1 MNFKWNMNDS
11 SRAIQSDSWKD
22 TSLQTWN
29 VKLMV
34 TLDGSPK
41 WVCSILWEQCTSGQN
56 VKASAQIVVKT
67 FQFGLKCWSERLTL
81 LTIRP
86 LPSPESRWWHKNIK
100 NENTAA
106 FCWGCADKTEVKTT
120 EEINVPWKREKPSA
134 HLYNVCY
141 HNILYALDCTNKVIM
156 LQALDTWLHRDK
168 GSINKYT
175 SLICINCFCG
185 EQTVIVEAD
194 LNSWTL
200 L

>member
-1 MNFKWNMNDS
+1 MSESAPS
-11 SRAIQSDSWKD
+11 SGNNARLDK
-22 TSLQTWN
+22 N
-29 VKLMV
+29 VKV
-34 TLDGSPK
+34 ST
-41 WVCSILWEQCTSGQN
+41 
-56 VKASAQIVVKT
+56 QIVVKT
-67 FQFGLKCWSERLTL
+67 FQFGLKCWSEWLTL

-106 FCWGCADKTEVKTT
+106 FCWGCADKTEVKTA
-120 EEINVPWKREKPSA
+120 EEMNVPWKRERPSA

-141 HNILYALDCTNKVIM
+141 HNILYALDRTNKVIM

-175 SLICINCFCG
+175 TLICINYFCG